1 MTQHENNGYDVMLL
15 ALIQKH
21 WYHVLS
27 NRFEDF
33 LID

>member
-1 MTQHENNGYDVMLL
+1 MTQHENNGYVL